1 MSFGPERSR
10 GRNTGPIRDS
20 PDRKRSS
27 PYSRKDPRT
36 SEHRGSFGREMEE
49 DFDSRSKNFIKV
61 SAASNVKAVAGKIAH
76 SCRDGDPPAIL
87 TIGPSCI
94 NQAVKSVAIARG
106 YLEPDGWDVA
116 FQPAFRDTDRS
127 RPSIALYLAK
137 QKPQPKRE
145 QEVELPVS
153 GNSSPPT
160 VAGALAARVREQK
173 DVALTAIGV
182 DAVSNAVLAIGNAR
196 LYLEQDNLDIRALP
210 EFVHVRK
217 NGNEL
222 SAVKFVIIIEQI

>member
-1 MSFGPERSR
+1 
-10 GRNTGPIRDS
+10 
-20 PDRKRSS
+20 
-27 PYSRKDPRT
+27 
-36 SEHRGSFGREMEE
+36 MEE
-49 DFDSRSKNFIKV
+49 DFDSRSKSFIKV

-137 QKPQPKRE
+137 QKPQPKRTTKRDD
-145 QEVELPVS
+145 EVELPVS

-173 DVALTAIGV
+173 EVALTAIGV